1 MIRNRLLLLVAS
13 FGLLVPA
20 PARAR
25 EIAPGDL
32 LLPCAGW
39 GVTRIEPDTGEQ
51 KPLGINGNGAPL
63 EVDAAGLVWAI
74 SNRRVF
80 SIERATGDHRF
91 VLEIPQNFTN
101 STIGDLLAEPG
112 GTLLWAGY
120 GEIWRIDPQARSLT
134 PILSGAPLQQPLGLA
149 WAPNGDLL
157 IVDQVAA
164 ALLRWNETAGF
175 SIVASGDLIGT
186 PGRRPTKVAVL
197 PDGDYV
203 VLRNGSPLRID
214 PDTGAQSVYSANVTE
229 AIALEVAA
237 NGDLVYVTNAST
249 SDGEVRRIS
258 GPAATPQTLLAVGPL
273 HPVQNARF
281 LALTDDGHAVFGG
294 TRREITDGVVT
305 DSQGALFELDLGSLD
320 FRVLSQAAHN
330 GGLASTPDGRLFV
343 AGLSNGEGV
352 REIDP
357 RTGEMFFVAGYDPLL
372 TEPVDVVREPGGT
385 LAVLNGVPNG
395 DPSITRVDP
404 DTGATSLVTGG
415 SLFVDPE
422 KLAVDAAGT
431 LYVGDIS
438 VGSVFAV
445 DPVSGDESVVPG
457 TEDLSLVTDVAVL
470 PSGNLLVIEHAAD
483 FMLRIDPATGATDA
497 VGPTI
502 STPGVQ
508 PGAFGSTSAMT
519 LGLDGTPYMTLTP
532 GNDALNWLYRVPFDA
547 LAPELVSTLPL
558 CRSGTELEVVRA
570 VTPVPEP
577 CALLAGVAALAG
589 LVRRR
594 RAIARFPS
602 RHRGV

>member
-1 MIRNRLLLLVAS
+1 MIRNRLLLLAAS

-20 PARAR
+20 PTRAR

-32 LLPCAGW
+32 LMPCAVW

-63 EVDAAGLVWAI
+63 EIDDDGLVWAI
-74 SNRRVF
+74 DNRRVF
-80 SIERATGDHRF
+80 SIDRATGDHRF

-186 PGRRPTKVAVL
+186 PGRRPTRVTVL

-214 PDTGAQSVYSANVTE
+214 PGTGAQSVYSANVTE
-229 AIALEVAA
+229 AIALEVVA
-237 NGDLVYVTNAST
+237 NGDLVYVTSTST
-249 SDGEVRRIS
+249 SDGEIRRIS

-294 TRREITDGVVT
+294 THREITEGVVT
-305 DSQGALFELDLGSLD
+305 DAQGALFELDLGSLE

-330 GGLASTPDGRLFV
+330 GGLVSTPDGRLFV
-343 AGLSNGEGV
+343 AGPGGGASV
-352 REIDP
+352 REINP
-357 RTGEMFFVAGYDPLL
+357 RTGEMFLVVQDDPL
-372 TEPVDVVREPGGT
+372 VDAPLDAVLEPGGT
-385 LAVLNGVPNG
+385 LAVLN
-395 DPSITRVDP
+395 DHSSLTRVDP
-404 DTGATSLVTGG
+404 DTGATSLITNGT
-415 SLFVDPE
+415 LFIDPE
-422 KLAVDAAGT
+422 KLAIDAAGT
-431 LYVGDIS
+431 LYVGDWIQDYLI
-438 VGSVFAV
+438 AV
-445 DPVSGDESVVPG
+445 NPVTGNESAVPG
-457 TEDLSLVTDVAVL
+457 TTDAFHFVSDLDVEASGDLIVVQEAGEFMVRVDPQSGVKTDVG
-470 PSGNLLVIEHAAD
+470 PS
-483 FMLRIDPATGATDA
+483 ID
-497 VGPTI
+497 
-502 STPGVQ
+502 SPGVEQ
-508 PGAFGSTSAMT
+508 PGAFAGISAFT

-547 LAPELVSTLPL
+547 LAPQLVSTLPL
-558 CRSGTELEVVRA
+558 CRSSTELEVVRA

>member
-186 PGRRPTKVAVL
+186 PGRRPTKVTVL

-214 PDTGAQSVYSANVTE
+214 PGTGAQSVYSANVTE
-229 AIALEVAA
+229 AIALEVVA
-237 NGDLVYVTNAST
+237 NGDLVYVTSTST
-249 SDGEVRRIS
+249 SDGEIRRIS

-294 TRREITDGVVT
+294 THREITEGVVT
-305 DSQGALFELDLGSLD
+305 DAQGALFELDLGSLE

-330 GGLASTPDGRLFV
+330 GGLVSTPDGRLFV
-343 AGLSNGEGV
+343 AGPGGGASV
-352 REIDP
+352 REINP
-357 RTGEMFFVAGYDPLL
+357 RTGEMFLVVQDDPL
-372 TEPVDVVREPGGT
+372 VDAPLDAVLEPGGT
-385 LAVLNGVPNG
+385 LAVLN
-395 DPSITRVDP
+395 DHSSLTRVDP
-404 DTGATSLVTGG
+404 DTGATSLITNGT
-415 SLFVDPE
+415 LFIDPE
-422 KLAVDAAGT
+422 KLAIDAAGT
-431 LYVGDIS
+431 LYVGDWIQDYLI
-438 VGSVFAV
+438 AV
-445 DPVSGDESVVPG
+445 NPVTGNESAVPG
-457 TEDLSLVTDVAVL
+457 TTDAFHFVSDLDVEASGDLIVVQEAGEFMVRVDPQSGVKTDVG
-470 PSGNLLVIEHAAD
+470 PS
-483 FMLRIDPATGATDA
+483 ID
-497 VGPTI
+497 
-502 STPGVQ
+502 SPGVEQ
-508 PGAFGSTSAMT
+508 PGAFAGISAFT

-547 LAPELVSTLPL
+547 LAPQLVSTLPL
-558 CRSGTELEVVRA
+558 CRSSTELEVVRA